1 MATALNCGGE
11 ARDLLTGNHASIEE
25 AELAGMARMLSL
37 VVNSDKRDFPT
48 IVGRMRRVIEAAR
61 EQALAH

>member
-1 MATALNCGGE
+1 ME
-11 ARDLLTGNHASIEE
+11 VRDLLTGNYATVQE

-61 EQALAH
+61 EAATSH

>member
-1 MATALNCGGE
+1 MGRSMNPGE
-11 ARDLLTGNHASIEE
+11 ANDLLTGNHASVVE

-61 EQALAH
+61 EAAIQH